1 MAVILGNNLP
11 NILFG
16 TNLGDAIVG
25 FDGNDTLG
33 GSTGEDTMYGGF
45 GDDIYIVNSAGDLV
59 GEASAAEGTDT
70 VEASVSYSLTSLGT
84 LGGPPV
90 IFNLPAFSSVAPPT
104 FTGPAIFRLNQKLA
118 YLALESS
125 YAPLTITPLSPLFI
139 ENLTLTGTGNINGEG
154 NALANVITGNVGN
167 NILSGLAGNDIF
179 VGSAGNDSVDG
190 GADTDTADYSA
201 LGGAT
206 PQTITAIFGNTP
218 TVTVAK
224 GALGTDTILNIET
237 LIANAAATDNLL
249 DFGAATGPVNV
260 NLLTGALALAGQTI
274 TTVINFDDVDGTVGD
289 DTITG
294 DDQDNALFG
303 DDGNDILNGGDG
315 DDFLD
320 GWEGDDTLDG
330 GDGNDTLLGWFGND
344 IFVGSAGNDLI
355 DGEADTDTAD
365 YSALGGATPETIT
378 AIFGNTPTVTVAKG
392 ALGTDTI
399 LNIETLIANAG
410 AANNLLN
417 FDAATGPV
425 NVNLLTGVLTLAGQ
439 TITTVTNFDDVIGTL
454 GDDTITGDGQANSLS
469 GGGGAD
475 VIDGGGGADVING
488 GGGAD
493 VINGGGGADVID
505 GGTEDDV
512 INGGGGADVIDGG
525 AGDDILNGDGGNDRF
540 IGSTGNDAI
549 SGGTGTD
556 TADYSNLGGSGANA
570 QAITLQLFVPAGNLQ
585 KGPLGADTIFNDI
598 EVIIA
603 NAAANNNLID
613 FDLSPANSVNVNL
626 STGSVTVGGDSF
638 TVTNFDDVI
647 GTDFN
652 DIIIGDGQAN
662 ILIGGL
668 GNDSLSGGAGADT
681 LNGGDGTDTLTG
693 GNGAD
698 LLIGGLGADIFTG
711 GNGAD
716 QFAFTRAQSRS
727 VGDINLSSTASVLD
741 RVTDFN
747 VAQDQFLLSPN
758 AGDYATGA
766 LNSVAINTRT
776 FGTLNTFVG
785 LATALNVTFPFTTGS
800 TAGTAQVYDVTVG
813 AGALAG
819 RYLVINNQNALIG
832 FGGFNEDTIID
843 ITGMTGTLSGANFAF
858 GTF

>member
-224 GALGTDTILNIET
+224 GALGTDTLTSIET

-410 AANNLLN
+410 ATNNLLDFSLSAN
-417 FDAATGPV
+417 PV
-425 NVNLLTGVLTLAGQ
+425 NVNLLTGALALAGQ
-439 TITTVTNFDDVIGTL
+439 TITTVTNFDDVTGT
-454 GDDTITGDGQANSLS
+454 DFADTITGDGQANILS
-469 GGGGAD
+469 GG
-475 VIDGGGGADVING
+475 DGDDTLNG

-493 VINGGGGADVID
+493 TLNGGNGA
-505 GGTEDDV
+505 DV

-598 EVIIA
+598 EAIIA

-652 DIIIGDGQAN
+652 DTIIGDGQAN

-668 GNDSLSGGAGADT
+668 GNDSLNGGAGADT

-698 LLIGGLGADIFTG
+698 LLIGGLGVDVLTG

-716 QFAFTRAQSRS
+716 QFAFTRAQSRALAN
-727 VGDINLSSTASVLD
+727 INGQNSNNVID

-747 VAQDQFLLSPN
+747 VAQDQFLLGSN
-758 AGDYATGA
+758 AGDFATGA
-766 LNSVAINTRT
+766 LNNVAIETRS
-776 FGTLNTFVG
+776 FGTINSFGNVIGG
-785 LATALNVTFPFTTGS
+785 LALALNATPPFTTGS

-813 AGALAG
+813 AGSLAG

-832 FGGFNEDTIID
+832 FGGFDEDTIIN
-843 ITGMTGTLSGANFAF
+843 ITGMTGALSAANFAF